1 MDVSESFKL
10 NNKINPLRERC
21 LRVTSKDQKRSF
33 EELLEIK
40 NSVSVNYKN
49 LLCMVIEL
57 YKVFNWISP
66 DITKDVFTS
75 YTFVF

>member
-10 NNKINPLRERC
+10 NKKINPLRERC

-49 LLCMVIEL
+49 LLFLVIEL
-57 YKVFNWISP
+57 YKVFNWISA
-66 DITKDVFTS
+66 DVTKDVFTS
-75 YTFVF
+75 

>member
-21 LRVTSKDQKRSF
+21 LRVTSKDQKTSS
-33 EELLEIK
+33 EELLELN

-49 LLCMVIEL
+49 LLFLVIEL
-57 YKVFNWISP
+57 YKVFNWISA
-66 DITKDVFTS
+66 DVTKDVFTS
-75 YTFVF
+75 